1 MFTNISRTYCTDIY
15 SQSET
20 FVYTNLPVPYLRNL
34 TLYLNVITLCRL
46 PIYLMIDLIFK
57 FDKFFLD
64 RHYRTAFLNLFFEIA
79 LTYKGSLVIF
89 LHISVSEYS
98 MITTIFLDVY
108 VGNYIFRADL
118 S

>member
-57 FDKFFLD
+57 FDK
-64 RHYRTAFLNLFFEIA
+64 NLFRPTLQNSISE
-79 LTYKGSLVIF
+79 SF
-89 LHISVSEYS
+89 L
-98 MITTIFLDVY
+98 
-108 VGNYIFRADL
+108 
-118 S
+118 